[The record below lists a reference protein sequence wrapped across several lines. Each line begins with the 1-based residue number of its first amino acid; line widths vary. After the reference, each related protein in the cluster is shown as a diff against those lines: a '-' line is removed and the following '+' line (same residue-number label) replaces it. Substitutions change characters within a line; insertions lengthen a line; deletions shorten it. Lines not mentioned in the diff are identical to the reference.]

1 MNKNDVILLLGGV
14 HHFHMLLCYEWV
26 INMNNQKIGKFIH
39 QCRKEKGLTQKQLG
53 DLLNVSDKSVS
64 KWERGICLP
73 DVSLFIP
80 LCQIFEIDLNELFLG
95 ERILQENK
103 DQKIQDSLLP
113 VIYQNQK
120 LSQIKKWIIILFFI
134 LFPLIFLQWNLKFY
148 TILSMSYDRHIYL
161 LTLFYIPSYYFIL
174 KKRKIG
180 YIFIWLIYIL
190 LSFFFLI
197 DCQWHIDWL
206 FNDYSLDFWFHMM
219 ITILSLINGD
229 IDYRNLI
236 KAS

>member
-39 QCRKEKGLTQKQLG
+39 QCRKKKGLTQKQLG

-80 LCQIFEIDLNELFLG
+80 LYQIFEIDLNELFLG

-120 LSQIKKWIIILFFI
+120 LSQIKK
-134 LFPLIFLQWNLKFY
+134 
-148 TILSMSYDRHIYL
+148 
-161 LTLFYIPSYYFIL
+161 
-174 KKRKIG
+174 
-180 YIFIWLIYIL
+180 
-190 LSFFFLI
+190 
-197 DCQWHIDWL
+197 
-206 FNDYSLDFWFHMM
+206 
-219 ITILSLINGD
+219 
-229 IDYRNLI
+229 
-236 KAS
+236 